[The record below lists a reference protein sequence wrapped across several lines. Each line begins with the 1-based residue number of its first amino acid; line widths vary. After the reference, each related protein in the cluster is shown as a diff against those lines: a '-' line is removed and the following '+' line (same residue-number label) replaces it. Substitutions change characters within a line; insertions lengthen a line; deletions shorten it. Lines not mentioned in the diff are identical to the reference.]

1 MSMMVLMEKVVEK
14 NSIVVVGIDPVI
26 DRFPEYIK
34 NGFNSSYEK
43 LMAFGK
49 EIIDG
54 VYDVVP
60 AVKFQI
66 AYFESYGLDG
76 MRAFKDL
83 IVYAK
88 EKKLYVIADVKRGDI
103 GSTAEAYARAYFSK
117 GSDFEVDCV
126 TINPYLGD
134 DNNNAFYNLAKE
146 NDKGVFVLVKT
157 SNKTSGQLQDLKSN
171 NKEIYKYVANNIKE
185 NKFYET
191 DYIYSN
197 IGAVVGATY
206 PKQLK
211 EIREMLSQSV
221 FLIPGYGAQGGK
233 AKDIKWAFDSNG
245 LGAVVNS
252 SRGIIYSYEKF
263 GLSVSKSSR
272 KAAVEMRDDINQ
284 WRL

>member
-1 MSMMVLMEKVVEK
+1 MDMMNLMEKVVEK
-14 NSIVVVGIDPVI
+14 NSVVVVGIDPVI
-26 DRFPEYIK
+26 ERFPEYIK
-34 NGFNSSYEK
+34 NELDSSYEK

-49 EIIDG
+49 EIING

-66 AYFESYGLDG
+66 AYFESYGIDG
-76 MRAFKDL
+76 MRAFMDL
-83 IVYAK
+83 ILYAK
-88 EKKLYVIADVKRGDI
+88 GKGLYIIADIKRGDI
-103 GSTAEAYARAYFSK
+103 GSTADAYAKAYFSK

-134 DNNNAFYNLAKE
+134 DSNNAFYNLLEE
-146 NDKGVFVLVKT
+146 NNKGVFVLVKT
-157 SNKTSGQLQDLKSN
+157 SNATSGQLQDLKSN
-171 NKEIYKYVANNIKE
+171 NQEIYKYVANNVKE
-185 NKFYET
+185 NKVYKTEHV
-191 DYIYSN
+191 YSN

-211 EIREMLSQSV
+211 EIRELLPKSV

-233 AKDIKWAFDSNG
+233 AEDIKYAFDSNG

-252 SRGIIYSYEKF
+252 SRGIIYSYERF
-263 GLSVSKSSR
+263 NMSVTKSSR
-272 KAAVEMRDDINQ
+272 KAVIEMRDDINQ

>member
-1 MSMMVLMEKVVEK
+1 MSMMILMEKVVEK
-14 NSIVVVGIDPVI
+14 KSVVVVGIDPVI
-26 DRFPEYIK
+26 DRFPEYVK
-34 NGFNSSYEK
+34 SGYDSSYDK
-43 LMAFGK
+43 LMEFGK
-49 EIIDG
+49 EVIDG
-54 VYDVVP
+54 VYDIVP

-83 IVYAK
+83 IIYAK
-88 EKKLYVIADVKRGDI
+88 KKELYVIADVKRGDI
-103 GSTAEAYARAYFSK
+103 GSTSEAYARAYFSK
-117 GSDFEVDCV
+117 GSDFEVDCI

-171 NKEIYKYVANNIKE
+171 NQEIYKYVANNIKE

-191 DYIYSN
+191 KHIYSN

-211 EIREMLSQSV
+211 EIREMLPQSV

-233 AKDIKWAFDSNG
+233 GEDIKDAFDING

-252 SRGIIYSYEKF
+252 SRGIIYSYEKY
-263 GLSVSKSSR
+263 GLSISKSSR
-272 KAAVEMRDDINQ
+272 KAAIEMRDDINR

>member
-1 MSMMVLMEKVVEK
+1 MILMEKVIEK

-34 NGFNSSYEK
+34 DGFDSSYGK
-43 LMAFGK
+43 LMVFGK

-83 IVYAK
+83 IAYAK

-117 GSDFEVDCV
+117 GSDFEVDCI

-157 SNKTSGQLQDLKSN
+157 SNNTSGQLQDLKSDN
-171 NKEIYKYVANNIKE
+171 QEIYKYVANNIKE

-191 DYIYSN
+191 DHIYSG

-206 PKQLK
+206 PKQLS
-211 EIREMLSQSV
+211 EIREMLPQSV

-233 AKDIKWAFDSNG
+233 AEDIKGAFDSNG

-263 GLSVSKSSR
+263 GLSISKSSR
-272 KAAVEMRDDINQ
+272 KAAIEMRDDINQ

>member
-1 MSMMVLMEKVVEK
+1 MMILMEKVVEK

-34 NGFNSSYEK
+34 DGFDSSYGK

-83 IVYAK
+83 IAYAK

-117 GSDFEVDCV
+117 GSDFEVDCI

-157 SNKTSGQLQDLKSN
+157 SNNTSGQLQDLKSDN
-171 NKEIYKYVANNIKE
+171 QEIYKYVANNIKE

-191 DYIYSN
+191 DHIYSN

-206 PKQLK
+206 PKQLS
-211 EIREMLSQSV
+211 EIREMLPQSV

-233 AKDIKWAFDSNG
+233 AEDIKGAFDSNG

-263 GLSVSKSSR
+263 GLSISKSSR

>member
-1 MSMMVLMEKVVEK
+1 MSMMILMEKVIEK

-34 NGFNSSYEK
+34 DGFDSSYGK
-43 LMAFGK
+43 LMVFGK

-83 IVYAK
+83 IAYAK

-117 GSDFEVDCV
+117 GSDFEVDCI

-157 SNKTSGQLQDLKSN
+157 SNNTSGQLQDLKSDN
-171 NKEIYKYVANNIKE
+171 QEIYKYVANNIKE

-191 DYIYSN
+191 DHIYSG

-206 PKQLK
+206 PKQLS
-211 EIREMLSQSV
+211 EIREMLPQSV

-233 AKDIKWAFDSNG
+233 AEDIKGAFDSNG

-263 GLSVSKSSR
+263 GLSISKSSR
-272 KAAVEMRDDINQ
+272 KAAIEMRDDINQ

>member
-43 LMAFGK
+43 LMTFGK

>member
-1 MSMMVLMEKVVEK
+1 MSMMILMEKVVEK

-34 NGFNSSYEK
+34 DGFDSSYGK

-83 IVYAK
+83 IAYAK

-117 GSDFEVDCV
+117 GSDFEVDCI

-157 SNKTSGQLQDLKSN
+157 SNNTSGQLQDLKSDN
-171 NKEIYKYVANNIKE
+171 QEIYKYVANNIKE

-191 DYIYSN
+191 DHIYSN

-206 PKQLK
+206 PKQLS
-211 EIREMLSQSV
+211 EIREMLPQSV

-233 AKDIKWAFDSNG
+233 AEDIKGAFDSNG

-263 GLSVSKSSR
+263 GLSISKSSR

>member
-1 MSMMVLMEKVVEK
+1 MSMMTLMEKVVEK
-14 NSIVVVGIDPVI
+14 KSVVVVGIDPVI
-26 DRFPEYIK
+26 DRFPEYVK
-34 NGFNSSYEK
+34 NEYDSSYDK

-49 EIIDG
+49 EVIDG
-54 VYDVVP
+54 VYDIVP

-83 IVYAK
+83 VVYAK
-88 EKKLYVIADVKRGDI
+88 NKELYIIADVKRGDI
-103 GSTAEAYARAYFSK
+103 GSTSEAYARAYFSE
-117 GSDFEVDCV
+117 GSDFEVDCI

-134 DNNNAFYNLAKE
+134 DNNNAFYNLAEE

-171 NKEIYKYVANNIKE
+171 NQEIYKYVANNIKE

-191 DYIYSN
+191 KHIYSN

-211 EIREMLSQSV
+211 EIREMLPQSV

-233 AKDIKWAFDSNG
+233 GEDIKDAFDMNG

-263 GLSVSKSSR
+263 GMSISKSSR
-272 KAAVEMRDDINQ
+272 KAAIEMRDDINR
-284 WRL
+284 WRQ